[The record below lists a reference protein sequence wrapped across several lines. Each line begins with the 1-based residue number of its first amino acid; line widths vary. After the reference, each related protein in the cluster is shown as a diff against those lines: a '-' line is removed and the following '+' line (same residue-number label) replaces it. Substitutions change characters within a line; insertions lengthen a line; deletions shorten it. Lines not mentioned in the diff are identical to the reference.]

1 MAFFWGSFPWENPS
15 INDDQWEIS
24 PQVGTFNKVVTCGE
38 TILQN
43 PSSAE
48 VLFKWS
54 VLLQWHPGIKRK
66 MGRSEMT
73 TLICKSKNLLLTFQS
88 FCVPFFTSPS
98 FRRSRPSRWI
108 WVRRRRFINSGLMY
122 GHSNRW
128 VKIWM
133 RQFKWFKHLEYGHK
147 GVIIPIDM
155 IWYGLLG
162 ILIGI
167 IHDMSY
173 YVIMSHRVLFGGNSQ
188 VPVCCSVFGDST
200 LWCSTIWGKKLKCQE
215 QDIHWCV

>member
-1 MAFFWGSFPWENPS
+1 MNIHLPAILMFTRGTRFWH
-15 INDDQWEIS
+15 
-24 PQVGTFNKVVTCGE
+24 TA
-38 TILQN
+38 L
-43 PSSAE
+43 
-48 VLFKWS
+48 
-54 VLLQWHPGIKRK
+54 
-66 MGRSEMT
+66 
-73 TLICKSKNLLLTFQS
+73 CKSKNLLLTFQS

-108 WVRRRRFINSGLMY
+108 WVRRRRFTYSGLMY
-122 GHSNRW
+122 GHSSRW

-133 RQFKWFKHLEYGHK
+133 RQFKGFKHLEYGHK

-155 IWYGLLG
+155 FWYGLLG

-200 LWCSTIWGKKLKCQE
+200 LWCSTIWGKLKCQE